1 MSMTDG
7 QTTLSWE
14 ASHSSAL
21 SSLVSFVPSL
31 RMLAIV
37 LNQALHVVVQYWA
50 PDLSPAVMI
59 TTGLVGLILAN
70 GFSARVYGEI
80 GEH

>member
-1 MSMTDG
+1 
-7 QTTLSWE
+7 
-14 ASHSSAL
+14 
-21 SSLVSFVPSL
+21 
-31 RMLAIV
+31 MLAIV

-70 GFSARVYGEI
+70 GFSSRVYGEI